1 MSLRNR
7 GRAEPNVRVKLGCSL
22 LTAELSIRACYWYVC
37 SDRGIRGQEGVGVR
51 ARSVRQGCGAARAH
65 KWIRAG
71 KSVTDP
77 LKAQAVAALS
87 RAHNLFSRATKND
100 GVGDAPDQM
109 QAHAEAVTRRAD
121 GLPGAAAQRSG
132 ASITRLTRL
141 AHSDRTLGQIITA
154 AHDEHTHGRAATR
167 TVLDAALTDTT
178 PAVDTP
184 LGRREAAGR
193 MAARLRAQHRHVAGS
208 RRWARLLARRLRR
221 LHYLRGRSMR
231 SNQPSGR
238 AAVLAAIRK
247 ALDIKGIHDPAARAR
262 WERGMDLVAR
272 RESNYNANAVND
284 WDSNAARG
292 TPSKGAWQFIAPTF
306 AAYHQPGTSRDI
318 HNLVAQA
325 CAFINYAMGRYGV
338 AIDASNLADRIQ
350 QADPHRAPKG
360 Y

>member
-1 MSLRNR
+1 MLLVRR
-7 GRAEPNVRVKLGCSL
+7 GM
-22 LTAELSIRACYWYVC
+22 
-37 SDRGIRGQEGVGVR
+37 RGQEGVGVR

-71 KSVTDP
+71 KPVTDP
-77 LKAQAVAALS
+77 LKIQAVAALS
-87 RAHNLFSRATKND
+87 RAHNLFGEAAAGD
-100 GVGDAPDQM
+100 GVGDAPVRT
-109 QAHAEAVTRRAD
+109 QAQAEAISRRSGA
-121 GLPGAAAQRSG
+121 LPGAAAQRSG
-132 ASITRLTRL
+132 ASVTHLSQL
-141 AHSDRTLGQIITA
+141 AHTDRTLGQVISA
-154 AHDEHTHGRAATR
+154 ARADHTHGRTATR
-167 TVLDAALTDTT
+167 ATLDAALTDTT

-184 LGRREAAGR
+184 LGRREAAAR
-193 MAARLRAQHRHVAGS
+193 MAARLRTQHRSVAGS
-208 RRWARLLARRLRR
+208 RRARLLARRLRR
-221 LHYLRGRSMR
+221 LHYLRGRSMH
-231 SNQPSGR
+231 SNQASGR
-238 AAVLAAIRK
+238 PAVLAAIRK
-247 ALDIKGIHDPAARAR
+247 ALDIKGIHNPAARAR

-338 AIDASNLADRIQ
+338 AVDASNLADRIQ